1 MADGKPIHV
10 QRFEAAVK
18 VIQSL
23 PKNGSFQPSNEMMLK
38 FYSYYKQ
45 ATMGPCNIP
54 RPGFWDPTG
63 KYKWDAWN
71 SLGDMSKDDAMIAYV
86 EEMKKIIE
94 TMPMT
99 EKVEEL
105 LQVIGPFYEIVED
118 KKSSGTSVLTVG
130 RLEKVARSLEGLDTI
145 LSINP
150 NCMKLN
156 GKKESSDSGAESDK
170 DGEDDMDEEEDDKK
184 DDENYEIQMQ
194 PMTEDET
201 KQVKILLANGNSE
214 KDVPFTDNSEHI
226 KKSML
231 NSEKSEEI
239 LNQKNQ
245 ALEFPELLEMNGH
258 ITEPI
263 EDVGN
268 LHHLTSDS
276 DSEVYC
282 DSMEQFGQDECSE
295 VFINHSFRPTEGNP
309 TKILSKIDTCK
320 HSFCEPEFSLSVIQG
335 GAEGVKCGGED
346 GKSGGNGGHRERMM
360 QGKHDYSALRRGGRG
375 SKMQASDEEAWGFQQ
390 GSGGDGERRGTENI
404 MKGGVLNE
412 QIAVTLIRLQE
423 DMHSVLLRLNTLE
436 ALSASQARSQAL
448 SSNYHLQ
455 PHEHKKPSWWPF
467 SLSPGMLAFAIIWPF
482 VAQWLIRQYARRRRR
497 PLQ

>member
-118 KKSSGTSVLTVG
+118 KKSSGTSDLTV
-130 RLEKVARSLEGLDTI
+130 GLDTI

-170 DGEDDMDEEEDDKK
+170 DGEDDMDEEDDKK
-184 DDENYEIQMQ
+184 DDENYERQMQ
-194 PMTEDET
+194 PTTEDET

-214 KDVPFTDNSEHI
+214 RDVPFTDNSEHI

-263 EDVGN
+263 EDIGN

-295 VFINHSFRPTEGNP
+295 VFINRSFRPTEGNP
-309 TKILSKIDTCK
+309 TKILSKTDTCK
-320 HSFCEPEFSLSVIQG
+320 HSYYEPEFSLSVIQG

-360 QGKHDYSALRRGGRG
+360 HGKHDYSALRRGGRG
-375 SKMQASDEEAWGFQQ
+375 SKMQASDEEAWGSQQ

-448 SSNYHLQ
+448 SSNYHLR